1 MDIEQVI
8 SNLKKVPAAIT
19 MSNEMA
25 LQIAKWLEIALEM
38 NDELQDWRSGKLGYG
53 DYKWILIDDKLPDND
68 SYILL
73 SFSNYSVP
81 IVGRYE
87 SYEDG
92 SGNFFAGDEDIPLI
106 KQDVIVNAWMRLPEC
121 MED

>member
-1 MDIEQVI
+1 MTIEKVI

-19 MSNEMA
+19 MSNEIA
-25 LQIAKWLEIALEM
+25 LQIAGWLEKALEI

-53 DYKWILIDDKLPDND
+53 DYKWISIDDKLPKDD

-92 SGNFFAGDEDIPLI
+92 SGNFFAGDEEIPLI
-106 KQDVIVNAWMRLPEC
+106 KQDMIVNAWMRLPEC